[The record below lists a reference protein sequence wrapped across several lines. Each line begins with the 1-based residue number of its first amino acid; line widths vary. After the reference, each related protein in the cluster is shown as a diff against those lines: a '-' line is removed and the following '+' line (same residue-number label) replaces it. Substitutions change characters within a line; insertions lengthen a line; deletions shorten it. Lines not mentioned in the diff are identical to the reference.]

1 MGSGNLWPSGSVAWD
16 FFFFLLEN
24 NRRSYPTEM
33 TYAKSRPLAPV
44 TKISESASGFSH
56 CCTRR
61 HKRGRQS
68 PSLSVSSSSLLI
80 SASLESIPLSLTHTQ
95 PLFFS
100 GKQFQAFGITVK
112 LKLPVL
118 VVTETSL
125 SRFSVSVKTFSQ
137 RDESHG
143 NYRGT
148 PSFKSMSS
156 RKYLGIAAMP
166 LEMTLYFH
174 KPHPL
179 DDII

>member
-1 MGSGNLWPSGSVAWD
+1 
-16 FFFFLLEN
+16 
-24 NRRSYPTEM
+24 M

-44 TKISESASGFSH
+44 TKIPESASGFSH
-56 CCTRR
+56 CCTRW

-68 PSLSVSSSSLLI
+68 PSLSVSLPSLLI
-80 SASLESIPLSLTHTQ
+80 SASLESIPLSHTHTHTA
-95 PLFFS
+95 FIFS
-100 GKQFQAFGITVK
+100 GKKFQAFSITVK
-112 LKLPVL
+112 LKLP
-118 VVTETSL
+118 ETSL

-148 PSFKSMSS
+148 PSFKSMSL